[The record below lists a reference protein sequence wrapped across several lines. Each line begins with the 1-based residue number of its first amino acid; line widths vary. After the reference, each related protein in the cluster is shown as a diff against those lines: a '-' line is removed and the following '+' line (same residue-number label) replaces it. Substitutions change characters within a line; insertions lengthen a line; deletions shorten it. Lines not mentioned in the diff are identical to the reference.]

1 MGGYFPVRFF
11 CTQKTPNYPNCSNNC
26 PPRIRKKKNSKNPKN
41 PQNPKKCFFS
51 FFAFCCFLH
60 ILCPYL
66 FIFCIISSFFHLLK
80 MLYKNYG
87 LLLKSNFQN
96 RIRSIWLIWIILS
109 KNFTPL
115 SVLQSIWGKCI
126 SGFAQCRRER
136 KFHIVFV
143 SKWHKR
149 NLTVWWNNTCK
160 KNFFFQIKVI
170 FSRIKHIYQ
179 MNLRGSSKNFFE
191 IFVCGFGD
199 HINSWKTDKYLE
211 KTSKYTRSR

>member
-1 MGGYFPVRFF
+1 MCIIRHFKVEKKNVFTRYVRIIA
-11 CTQKTPNYPNCSNNC
+11 P
-26 PPRIRKKKNSKNPKN
+26 PPRIIAPPSRKQGKRKIQKNPKN
-41 PQNPKKCFFS
+41 PQNPKKNFFC

-66 FIFCIISSFFHLLK
+66 FIFCIISSFFYLLK

-143 SKWHKR
+143 SK
-149 NLTVWWNNTCK
+149 
-160 KNFFFQIKVI
+160 
-170 FSRIKHIYQ
+170 
-179 MNLRGSSKNFFE
+179 
-191 IFVCGFGD
+191 
-199 HINSWKTDKYLE
+199 
-211 KTSKYTRSR
+211 